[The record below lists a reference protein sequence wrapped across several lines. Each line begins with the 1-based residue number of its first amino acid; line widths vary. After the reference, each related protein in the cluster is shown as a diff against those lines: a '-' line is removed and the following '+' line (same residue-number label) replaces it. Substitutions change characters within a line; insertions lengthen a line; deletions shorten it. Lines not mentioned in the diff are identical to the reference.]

1 MRRLLMLSVAAFAA
15 LAPRQAVAGDEPQQ
29 GDVAAVVSPL
39 GAQPLEQLSATRER
53 PLFSPTRR
61 PPPEPA
67 VVVQGPPPPPPPPP
81 PPDVALYGIVMDG
94 EQARAVIRANPADKL
109 TRVGIGDDVGGWK
122 VAQIEGRRLVLS
134 LDGRLATFDM
144 FSGKINR
151 DVPRSDSMSQTQTT
165 ETQESKQESKAEAPA
180 VTPKQSGR
188 HRVRSPN

>member
-1 MRRLLMLSVAAFAA
+1 MSCLRTLFLAAFAGLAPYEA
-15 LAPRQAVAGDEPQQ
+15 LA
-29 GDVAAVVSPL
+29 GDVPPQGEAIVSPL
-39 GAQPLEQLSATRER
+39 AAQPLEQLSATRER

-94 EQARAVIRANPADKL
+94 EQARAVIRANAADKL

-122 VAQIEGRRLVLS
+122 VAQIEGRKLVLA
-134 LDGRLATFDM
+134 LDGRLATFVM
-144 FSGKINR
+144 FSGKVSR
-151 DVPRSDSMSQTQTT
+151 DAPPSDSMSQAQMLDKQP
-165 ETQESKQESKAEAPA
+165 QESKPAPA
-180 VTPKQSGR
+180 APASPKAAGGAR